1 MNKFSVISSIDFLY
15 IESVGLVYKNE
26 MDVVSWKLTLA
37 LVHRVYRKEVMRWID
52 LAVIEY
58 FR

>member
-1 MNKFSVISSIDFLY
+1 MNKFSAISSIDFLC
-15 IESVGLVYKNE
+15 IESVGFVYKNE

-37 LVHRVYRKEVMRWID
+37 LVHRVCRKEVMRWID
-52 LAVIEY
+52 LVVIEY